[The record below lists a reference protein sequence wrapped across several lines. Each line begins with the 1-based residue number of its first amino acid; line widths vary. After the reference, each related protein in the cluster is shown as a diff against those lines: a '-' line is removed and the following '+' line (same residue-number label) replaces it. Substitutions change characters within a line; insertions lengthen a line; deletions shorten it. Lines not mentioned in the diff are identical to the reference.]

1 MTYDVIIML
10 NIIGLIYLNNDIV
23 ELYYSDLNIMFT
35 NYNIY
40 TCIKIGG
47 HKYEI
52 IWVMVEFV
60 YWIKKNICYNKDLFT
75 SQKLVLH
82 RLIYRWWE
90 T

>member
-52 IWVMVEFV
+52 I
-60 YWIKKNICYNKDLFT
+60 
-75 SQKLVLH
+75 
-82 RLIYRWWE
+82 
-90 T
+90 